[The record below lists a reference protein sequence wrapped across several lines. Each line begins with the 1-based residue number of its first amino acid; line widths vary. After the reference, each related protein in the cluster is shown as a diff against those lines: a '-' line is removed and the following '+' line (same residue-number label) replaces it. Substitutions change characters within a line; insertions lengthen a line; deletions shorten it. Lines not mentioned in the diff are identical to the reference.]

1 MQLRLSG
8 FVLFILVVLLTLMV
22 LGCGERDGP
31 SVDEARTI
39 TIVTTI
45 QPIADIA
52 SNIGGES
59 VRVVNLLPVGGSPHT
74 YEPTPRQM
82 AAMADAAVFIW
93 VGGGLDDWAET
104 LADAGSEGLV
114 RLRLTDGISLLP
126 FEADHTEPEH
136 GHDHQDAS
144 QNAARFDHD
153 HHTHDL
159 GHDTEVLGGH
169 HETAD
174 HDHGFY
180 DPHIWLDPLLVREY
194 IAPAIARALAGAW
207 PEMDAEFTANLKG
220 YQEQLTDLHHSIA
233 GEFDGLSN
241 RNFIAFH
248 SAWQY
253 FSVRYGLVQAAS
265 VEDSPGKEPS
275 AKWIAEVVE
284 MAREHNAKAIFAEP
298 QFSNKAAE
306 VIAREF
312 GAQVLILDPLGGPG
326 LDGRESYL
334 DLMRYNSLVFRQG
347 LE

>member
-1 MQLRLSG
+1 MKLRLRG
-8 FVLFILVVLLTLMV
+8 LVLFILVVSLTLTV
-22 LGCGERDGP
+22 LGCGERDRP
-31 SVDEARTI
+31 SADDARTI
-39 TIVTTI
+39 TVVTTI

-52 SNIGGES
+52 SNVGGES
-59 VRVVNLLPVGGSPHT
+59 VRVVNLLPAGGSPHT
-74 YEPTPRQM
+74 YEPTPSQM

-104 LADAGSEGLV
+104 LADAGSERLV
-114 RLRLTDGISLLP
+114 RLRLTDGVFLLP
-126 FEADHTEPEH
+126 FQADHH
-136 GHDHQDAS
+136 
-144 QNAARFDHD
+144 
-153 HHTHDL
+153 HHTPDC
-159 GHDTEVLGGH
+159 GHDTEILVDH
-169 HETAD
+169 HGTCD

-180 DPHIWLDPLLVREY
+180 DPHIWLDPLLVREH

-207 PEMDAEFTANLKG
+207 PEMDAVFTANLEG
-220 YQEQLTDLHHSIA
+220 YQEQLTDLHHFIVEELNS
-233 GEFDGLSN
+233 LSN

-265 VEDSPGKEPS
+265 VEESPGKEPS

-312 GAQVLILDPLGGPG
+312 GAEVLILDPLGGPG
-326 LDGRESYL
+326 LDGRETYL
-334 DLMRYNSLVFRQG
+334 DLMRYNSRVFRQG